1 MAGLCAE
8 LLFAHYLDDKSFGEV
23 VFTKL
28 KSAQHERPGREV
40 VFWGLQNFLQRNGE
54 GEKNPPHTLHIHQDF
69 LEDSFK
75 YLNCV
80 SSDPTN

>member
-1 MAGLCAE
+1 MSDQAVK
-8 LLFAHYLDDKSFGEV
+8 LFFGDCKISCKETV
-23 VFTKL
+23 RGK
-28 KSAQHERPGREV
+28 K
-40 VFWGLQNFLQRNGE
+40 
-54 GEKNPPHTLHIHQDF
+54 KKPHTLHIHQDF